1 MVSTLKEFAIG
12 VCLATTTAKR
22 QKNINEFDLY
32 TIYAK
37 GLVQISSPPICNV
50 GLDRAKAGGRNS
62 VTQRFKKGHFEKFQ
76 LLLKK
81 RHFL

>member
-32 TIYAK
+32 TIYVRVLSDA
-37 GLVQISSPPICNV
+37 VAIN
-50 GLDRAKAGGRNS
+50 
-62 VTQRFKKGHFEKFQ
+62 F
-76 LLLKK
+76 
-81 RHFL
+81 